1 MAADTK
7 VDATQDEYRGTLPV
21 GTRLRN
27 CEILSI
33 LGHGGFGITYYARDV
48 TLGREVAIKEYLPT
62 SLAIRADGTMV
73 VPRSTKVAED
83 FVWGRER
90 FLEEARILA
99 SLEGAPAVV
108 RVHDFLEANGTA
120 YMIMGLIRGDTL
132 EQRLK
137 AGGKLPCPV
146 VKQMLDRL
154 LEGLEAV
161 HKAGFLHRDIKPAN
175 IMLDAEDHPTLIDFG
190 ASRASIVGRTTA
202 LTAIFT
208 PRYAAVEQFTSDTQ
222 GPWTDIY
229 GLSATLYHATTG
241 DAPPSSLER
250 ALNDT
255 YEPLAGLAP
264 AGSPRELLAM
274 IDAGLIVRA
283 KDRPQSISA
292 WRSGLSSAPVS
303 TDDVTVVKAR
313 SNPHKAAPPISRV
326 SSPAPSGPPPRV
338 AGSAARFSFGSSRGR
353 LAGVT
358 AAVIVILAGG
368 YWVFEALA
376 PRTALVREA
385 TVRSTDEVA
394 KQKAEAEAQQKAQ
407 AEQDAEAQARQ
418 QADANSKTQAEIR
431 QKAEAEAQAES
442 DALAQ
447 KAKAE
452 AQVQAE
458 AQKAAAETQQKA
470 DADAKLKADA
480 EARQKAESDALA
492 QKAKAEAQVQAEA
505 QKAAAEAQQKA
516 DADAKLK
523 ADAEARQK
531 AESDVLAQK
540 AAAEAQQKADAVAK
554 LKADAEAAAHK
565 TAAEAAEVGLHLGLG
580 DRQHIQVALTSLGFD
595 TQGVD
600 GVFGPHSRAM
610 ITGWQQARNYPATGF
625 LTASQQQALL
635 GQAAPALAKFDDD
648 QKKKTEAAA
657 KAAEAEAKAQAEAAE
672 QAARAPQPPIPSTQP
687 PSPPPNSSGSGSSG
701 PSIFFGVGPSG
712 HGRGGPSIGFSVGPS
727 GSGGDRP
734 SEPRSGGGDQ
744 AYCNKLSSL
753 YQTYVMNAP
762 GRRSDARAEFALE
775 DCQKGN
781 TAAAIPVLESS
792 LRSEGFTL
800 PSR

>member
-7 VDATQDEYRGTLPV
+7 VDATQNEYRGTLPV

-33 LGHGGFGITYYARDV
+33 LGHGGFGITYYARDA

-120 YMIMGLIRGDTL
+120 YMIMGLVRGETL

-137 AGGKLPCPV
+137 DGGKLSGPV
-146 VKQMLDRL
+146 IKGMLDRL

-190 ASRASIVGRTTA
+190 ASRASIIGRSTA

-250 ALNDT
+250 VLNDT
-255 YEPLAGLAP
+255 YKPLAELAP
-264 AGSPRELLAM
+264 AGFPPELLEM
-274 IDAGLIVRA
+274 IDAGLVVRA
-283 KDRPQSISA
+283 RDRPQSISA
-292 WRSGLSSAPVS
+292 WRSGPSSAPVPAGDA
-303 TDDVTVVKAR
+303 TIIKAR
-313 SNPHKAAPPISRV
+313 STSRRAAEAASVPRA
-326 SSPAPSGPPPRV
+326 SSAASSELPPRV
-338 AGSAARFSFGSSRGR
+338 AQAGSRFSFGSSRSR
-353 LAGVT
+353 LAGMMTAVVVT
-358 AAVIVILAGG
+358 LGGG
-368 YWVFEALA
+368 YWAFEALTPKPA
-376 PRTALVREA
+376 PVREVA
-385 TVRSTDEVA
+385 VRDTEVA
-394 KQKAEAEAQQKAQ
+394 KQSAEAEARQKAQ

-418 QADANSKTQAEIR
+418 RADAQAKLKAEAETR
-431 QKAEAEAQAES
+431 QKAEADTQAQAE
-442 DALAQ
+442 ARKAAAEAQQ
-447 KAKAE
+447 KADAEAKLKAE
-452 AQVQAE
+452 AEARRKAEADAQAQAD
-458 AQKAAAETQQKA
+458 AQKAAAEAQQKS
-470 DADAKLKADA
+470 DADAKLKAEA

-492 QKAKAEAQVQAEA
+492 QKAV
-505 QKAAAEAQQKA
+505 AEAQQKA
-516 DADAKLK
+516 DAAAKLK
-523 ADAEARQK
+523 ADAEAKQ
-531 AESDVLAQK
+531 
-540 AAAEAQQKADAVAK
+540 
-554 LKADAEAAAHK
+554 KADAEAAAQK
-565 TAAEAAEVGLHLGLG
+565 VAGEAAEVALRLGSG
-580 DRQHIQVALTSLGFD
+580 DRQHIQVALTALGFD

-600 GVFGPHSRAM
+600 GVFGPRSRAM
-610 ITGWQQARNYPATGF
+610 IQAWQQARNYPGTGF

-635 GQAAPALAKFDDD
+635 GQAAPALAKFDED
-648 QKKKTEAAA
+648 QKKKAEAAA
-657 KAAEAEAKAQAEAAE
+657 KAAEAAARADAEAKAAE
-672 QAARAPQPPIPSTQP
+672 QAARAASPPPNRSTQAP
-687 PSPPPNSSGSGSSG
+687 NPPPNSSGSGSSG
-701 PSIFFGVGPSG
+701 PSVFFGVGPSG
-712 HGRGGPSIGFSVGPS
+712 HGRGGPSISFGIGPS

-734 SEPRSGGGDQ
+734 PDSRSGGGDDQ
-744 AYCNKLSSL
+744 AYCNKLSAL
-753 YQTYVMNAP
+753 YQQYVMNAP

-775 DCQKGN
+775 DCQRGN
-781 TAAAIPVLESS
+781 AAASIPVLESR